1 MASVMFD
8 LDVLAN
14 VASILTALIAAG
26 ASVYLWSDQRRKRKR
41 LEEYLKAKRGHA
53 HTVVHLMAKLG
64 MTEAEII
71 HASFASSHVVHKV
84 RKDYETGLASQ
95 LLFEYSEEKKLS

>member
-1 MASVMFD
+1 MFD
-8 LDVLAN
+8 LNELAN

-26 ASVYLWSDQRRKRKR
+26 ASVYLWSDRHGKRKR
-41 LEEYLKAKRGHA
+41 LEKYLKSERDRA
-53 HTVVHLMAKLG
+53 HTIVHLMAKLG
-64 MTEAEII
+64 LTEAEIL

-95 LLFEYSEEKKLS
+95 LLFEYLEEKKEC